1 MFQNGAWNRTLPN
14 LVVFDDVF
22 VDQNIHSGLA
32 VAAGH
37 RQRLHELILGSQ
49 AVALNRQLQQLIAQ
63 VEVHNASL
71 RERAAVIPITERR
84 RLSVDEFCALP
95 TRDDI
100 DSAIEATERN
110 LAAAREQEP
119 VRNTPL
125 FEPLNLPP
133 FDLRQVDSILNETL
147 ETLDAAA
154 AANVQAHLAGLGRGA
169 ETWVS
174 EGMRRVS
181 APSVQGGAASCPFCA
196 QDLHGSPVINHYR
209 AYFSNAYSDLK
220 HRIAGALQSLNLTH
234 GNDRPSTF
242 ERSVRVV
249 VERRQFWARFGD
261 VSEVTIDTAGI
272 THDWQEARRGVEAVL
287 IEKQASP
294 LDPRSIPEG
303 TRDAIL
309 RYEEHRKQIALLND
323 TLQKANGT
331 IRLIKEQA
339 ATGSITAI
347 SADLDRLK
355 AVKARYSPPIAALC
369 DSYLAEKAAKAATE
383 LQRDQAR
390 QALDNYR
397 TTVFAGYQTAVNL
410 YLQRFNAGFR
420 LDSVTSSNTR
430 GGPTCTYNV
439 IINNTPVQVGSETT
453 AGEPSFRSTLSAGD
467 RNTLA
472 LAFFFASLDQ
482 DPGLANKVVVI
493 DDPVSSLDDHRS
505 LTTIQEI
512 RRLAER
518 AGQVIV
524 LSHNKGFLARIW
536 EGTVVGIRGALQ
548 VTRDGVGSTLRSWNV
563 DQDCVTEYD
572 RRHAMLREYLS
583 NGTPNNREVA
593 RAIRPVLE
601 GFLRVA
607 CPQHF
612 PSGTLL
618 GHFLN
623 VAEQRVASPQQI
635 LDQQSIQELGDLIEY
650 ANKFHHDTNTAW
662 ETEQIND
669 GELQGFVRRALD
681 FAKR

>member
-37 RQRLHELILGSQ
+37 RQKLHELILGSQ

-63 VEVHNASL
+63 VEAHSASL

-84 RLSVDEFCALP
+84 GLSVDEFCALP
-95 TRDDI
+95 AREDI

-125 FEPLNLPP
+125 FETLNLPSL
-133 FDLRQVDSILNETL
+133 DAQQVDSILHETL
-147 ETLDAAA
+147 ETLDATAA
-154 AANVQAHLAGLGRGA
+154 ASVQAHLAGLGSGA

-181 APSVQGGAASCPFCA
+181 ASRVQGAETNCPFCA
-196 QDLHGSPVINHYR
+196 QDLRGSPVINHYR
-209 AYFSNAYSDLK
+209 SYFSNAYSNLK
-220 HRIAGALQSLNLTH
+220 HGIAGALQNLNLTH
-234 GNDRPSTF
+234 GDDRPSAF

-261 VSEVTIDTAGI
+261 VPEVAIDTAGI
-272 THDWQEARRGVEAVL
+272 SRDWREARRGIEAVL
-287 IEKQASP
+287 MEKQASP
-294 LDPRSIPEG
+294 LELLSVPEE

-309 RYEEHRKQIALLND
+309 RYEGHRKQIAVLND
-323 TLQKANGT
+323 TLQKANST
-331 IRLIKEQA
+331 IKVIKEQA
-339 ATGSITAI
+339 ATGSVTAI
-347 SADLDRLK
+347 AADLARLK
-355 AVKARYSPPIAALC
+355 AVKARHSPQIAALC

-439 IINNTPVQVGSETT
+439 IINNTPVPVGGETN

-536 EGTVVGIRGALQ
+536 EGTAVGIRGALQ
-548 VTRDGVGSTLRSWNV
+548 VMRDGAGSNLCSWNV

-607 CPQHF
+607 CPAHF
-612 PSGTLL
+612 PPGSLL

-623 VAEQRVASPQQI
+623 TAEQRVASPQQI
-635 LDQQSIQELGDLIEY
+635 IDQQTIQELGDLIEY
-650 ANKFHHDTNTAW
+650 ANKFHHDTNAAW